1 MPTSAFVAPFRFSR
15 PAQLWLMA
23 AFLVHALLGTLV
35 GLSVDEAHYA
45 LYAVHLD
52 WSYFDHPPLVGWLQW
67 PLVALG
73 VPEGVLRLVAQVLW
87 LLAVVLVHGLARRL
101 QGGQTPVMHA
111 RSDAGAWAVAV
122 MALSPLLHVLG
133 IGLLPDTL
141 LMVLA
146 CAVMWVT
153 LELREAAA
161 LQRWQLW
168 GALGLL
174 LGLAGLSKYTAILW
188 ALAVALCLLYW
199 HGARV
204 LRQSGLWLAVLIAA
218 ACIVPVLGWNY
229 RHQWISFAYQL
240 QHGSGGS
247 WQGVHVLR
255 FVVIQLLVYGPL
267 FLAAGLGVRPRA
279 TVGVCS
285 LAAFFVLPWGVLAV
299 MAGGGTSLPHWTAP
313 AWVCLAPFAGLGL
326 AAVRTRAGQWLRA
339 SLAGLQALACVALLG
354 LMVTAGQPWLN
365 QAQGQGNSA
374 QPSNPFAD
382 VHGWDRAGQRAREW
396 AQQEGLTSVSVQ
408 NWTLASRLGWYAR
421 PLPVH
426 VLEDR
431 FDQFTLWAGPLPA
444 GGATLLVD
452 WSQLGYE
459 VPLGTHGFTHCA
471 LRETLPVQRLG
482 ATIATFRFYACKGW
496 SGVPR
501 PQLRGAS

>member
-1 MPTSAFVAPFRFSR
+1 MPTSASVAPFHFSR
-15 PAQLWLMA
+15 PARLWLLTA
-23 AFLVHALLGTLV
+23 CLVHALLGALV

-73 VPEGVLRLVAQVLW
+73 APVGVMRLVAEALW
-87 LLAVVLVHGLARRL
+87 LLAAVLVHGLALRL
-101 QGGQTPVMHA
+101 QGSQTPVTPA
-111 RSDAGAWAVAV
+111 RGDAGAWAVAV

-141 LMVLA
+141 LMALA
-146 CAVMWVT
+146 SAVMWVT
-153 LELREAAA
+153 LDLREAAA
-161 LQRWQLW
+161 LHRCRFWVV
-168 GALGLL
+168 LGLL

-188 ALAVALCLLYW
+188 ALAVALCLLNW
-199 HGARV
+199 HGVRV
-204 LRQSGLWLAVLIAA
+204 LRQPGLWLAVLLAA
-218 ACIVPVLGWNY
+218 VCIMPVLGWNY
-229 RHQWISFAYQL
+229 QHQWISFAYQL
-240 QHGSGGS
+240 QHGSGGG
-247 WQGVHVLR
+247 WQGAHILR
-255 FVVIQLLVYGPL
+255 FAVVQLLAYGPL
-267 FLAAGLGVRPRA
+267 FLAAWLGVRQDA
-279 TVGVCS
+279 TVGVRS
-285 LAAFFVLPWGVLAV
+285 LTAFFLLPWGVLAV

-326 AAVRTRAGQWLRA
+326 AAVRARQWLRT
-339 SLAGLQALACVALLG
+339 SLAGLQALTCTVLLG
-354 LMVTAGQPWLN
+354 LMVTAGQPLLT
-365 QAQGQGNSA
+365 QAIGQGNSA

-382 VHGWDRAGQRAREW
+382 VHGWDRAGARAREL
-396 AQQEGLTSVSVQ
+396 AQQEGLPSVSVQ

-444 GGATLLVD
+444 GAATLLVD

-459 VPLGTHGFTHCA
+459 VPVGAHGFTDCV
-471 LRETLPVQRLG
+471 LRDTLQVQRLG

-496 SGVPR
+496 SGAPQPR
-501 PQLRGAS
+501 LQGAS